1 MSLFQRH
8 LAPLDASVWA
18 LLEAQSSETLK
29 ANLTGRRLVEI
40 RGPLGL
46 AHHAES
52 NGRLQGIDS
61 PGFDIQCGIRQVQ
74 PMIEARKAFSLSLAE
89 LQNLQRGARDI
100 NLDPLIEAAREMA
113 TFEDSVI
120 FKGLASAGVKGLL
133 GSELEPMTLAK
144 APVKFLD
151 SLASALRTM
160 RIHTLE
166 GGLNENYHLVVG
178 PETYQYLS
186 AHYVGSHSLL
196 QEVQTLL
203 MGQVLATRAVN
214 DEVLLVAQR
223 EDAFELVLG
232 QDFSMGYQQH
242 DQQSVGLY
250 LMESFTF
257 LLRDPSAAMILH
269 FSEK

>member
-8 LAPLDASVWA
+8 LAPLDNSVWA
-18 LLEAQSSETLK
+18 LLEDQAGETLR

-46 AHHAES
+46 QHHAES
-52 NGRLQGIDS
+52 NGRLQGIDN

-100 NLDPLIEAAREMA
+100 NLDPLIETAREMA
-113 TFEDSVI
+113 AFEDTVI
-120 FKGLASAGVKGLL
+120 FKGLASAHVQGLL
-133 GSELEPMTLAK
+133 SSDLEPMDLARP
-144 APVKFLD
+144 PVKFLD
-151 SLASALRTM
+151 SLAAALRTM
-160 RIHTLE
+160 RTNTLE

-196 QEVQTLL
+196 QEVQTLI
-203 MGQVLATRAVN
+203 MGQVLATRALS

-232 QDFSMGYQQH
+232 QDFSLGYQQH
-242 DQQSVGLY
+242 DHESVSLY

-257 LLRDPSAAMILH
+257 LLRDPSAALILK
-269 FSEK
+269 FQEK